1 MWYRIA
7 INLSDLNEE
16 YSDEK
21 KATEIRSALESGND
35 YSSGSISVRKVEPK
49 NPESVLSMHLDFDNL
64 FDIDPQTLHM
74 SLRNLL
80 DHQINN
86 YENGKFVKRDR
97 DGAINHFINLSE
109 TLGNFID
116 SGVKKTFQEK
126 LKSLE
131 LVLEDLLVK
140 ASDYMKDED
149 SITPRFKRIREIALS
164 DFDSMSEEDKNRLLA
179 EKEELYR
186 QQENS
191 TYRVMSDDDLANA
204 RFVFEQL
211 SKLIGEMYS
220 RINLYDGK
228 MQWMN
233 DMIRYIIP
241 LNYLPEYD
249 SFNESGSKVEFNP
262 KELYVERFNRR

>member
-1 MWYRIA
+1 LVKLVVNANIPQVKTNLVA
-7 INLSDLNEE
+7 VLFTDFTSIISDQTINPIYLS
-16 YSDEK
+16 
-21 KATEIRSALESGND
+21 
-35 YSSGSISVRKVEPK
+35 
-49 NPESVLSMHLDFDNL
+49 
-64 FDIDPQTLHM
+64 
-74 SLRNLL
+74 
-80 DHQINN
+80 
-86 YENGKFVKRDR
+86 
-97 DGAINHFINLSE
+97 
-109 TLGNFID
+109 
-116 SGVKKTFQEK
+116 FQEK

-164 DFDSMSEEDKNRLLA
+164 DFDSMNEEDKNRLLA

-249 SFNESGSKVEFNP
+249 SYNESGSKVEFNP
-262 KELYVERFNRR
+262 KELYVERFKRR

>member
-1 MWYRIA
+1 MWYRTA

-21 KATEIRSALESGND
+21 KATDILSNLDSGND

-49 NPESVLSMHLDFDNL
+49 NPESIESMHLDFDNL
-64 FDIDPQTLHM
+64 FDNDPQTFHM
-74 SLRNLL
+74 SLGNLL

-109 TLGNFID
+109 TLSSFID
-116 SGVKKTFQEK
+116 SGVVRTFQEK
-126 LKSLE
+126 LKSFNL
-131 LVLEDLLVK
+131 LLEDLLVK
-140 ASDYMKDED
+140 ASDYMKDE
-149 SITPRFKRIREIALS
+149 SAIGPRFQRIREIALS
-164 DFDSMSEEDKNRLLA
+164 DFDSMSEEEKNRLLA
-179 EKEELYR
+179 EKEELYN

-191 TYRVMSDDDLANA
+191 TYRVMSDEDLGNA
-204 RFVFEQL
+204 RFVFMQL

-220 RINLYDGK
+220 RINLENGK
-228 MQWMN
+228 RQWVE
-233 DMIRYIIP
+233 DMIRYTIP
-241 LNYLPEYD
+241 LNFLPEYD
-249 SFNESGSKVEFNP
+249 NYNDAGNRVEFNP